1 MPICIVASPA
11 TNDVDAYDAI
21 DSSNIEQLPQTSNT
35 DADSESMEENLPPS
49 RSESTETTETTVDE
63 DDIRIKLKYI
73 NDDRSIVFSSILH
86 CFQLYQLFY
95 STV

>member
-73 NDDRSIVFSSILH
+73 NDDLKLVNGKLQEPLGDFKR
-86 CFQLYQLFY
+86 
-95 STV
+95 

>member
-1 MPICIVASPA
+1 M
-11 TNDVDAYDAI
+11 DAYDAI
-21 DSSNIEQLPQTSNT
+21 DSSNIEQLPETSNT

-73 NDDRSIVFSSILH
+73 NDDLKLVNGKLQEPLGDFKR
-86 CFQLYQLFY
+86 
-95 STV
+95 